1 MSVKSEDSKDL
12 FGSNSSQQSAADH
25 EMEYAEETPCVD
37 EEAGDE
43 EYQEDPDVPLSQCSQ
58 SPSMTPESRM
68 TFQKLLKQQIA
79 AWLP

>member
-1 MSVKSEDSKDL
+1 
-12 FGSNSSQQSAADH
+12 
-25 EMEYAEETPCVD
+25 MENAEETPCVD